1 MVSSMAL
8 ILLLALV
15 VVLVISSFQVASF
28 FIGYAG
34 ADYGFGWG
42 ADFWNTGNFWAW
54 LFMLILI
61 SGICLLIKLAA
72 VIVNN
77 IVAAIAD
84 AIKGPFGGLLYFGMI
99 GAWLIGAIVG
109 GISLFN
115 WFVSYPELTDWFVG
129 GNWLACILLIFWGW
143 SLVARFNMKDE

>member
-1 MVSSMAL
+1 MGI

-15 VVLVISSFQVASF
+15 VVLFISSLQVASF

-42 ADFWNTGNFWAW
+42 TDFWSTGNFWAW

-61 SGICLLIKLAA
+61 SVTCFFIKLAA

-77 IVAAIAD
+77 LMAVIAEAIR
-84 AIKGPFGGLLYFGMI
+84 GVFGGIIYLAMI
-99 GAWLIGAIVG
+99 VAWLIGAIVG

-115 WFVSYPELTDWFVG
+115 WFASYPQLTDWFIP
-129 GNWLACILLIFWGW
+129 GNWFACILLILGVW
-143 SLVARFNMKDE
+143 SLVARFKLNDD